1 MSEESQEF
9 DRDFMNSV
17 RERRERHGDEELFF
31 CRECEKLKD
40 YCDCNK
46 GVD

>member
-9 DRDFMNSV
+9 DRDLRNSNK
-17 RERRERHGDEELFF
+17 RILLDEDLSF
-31 CRECEKLKD
+31 CRECRKLKD
-40 YCDCNK
+40 YCDCNM

>member
-9 DRDFMNSV
+9 DRDIRNRNKKV
-17 RERRERHGDEELFF
+17 LLDEDLHF
-31 CRECEKLKD
+31 CQECKKLKD

>member
-9 DRDFMNSV
+9 DSYLRNSNK
-17 RERRERHGDEELFF
+17 RILLDEDLSF
-31 CRECEKLKD
+31 CQECKRLKD
-40 YCDCNK
+40 YCNCHK

>member
-9 DRDFMNSV
+9 DKDIRNRNQKV
-17 RERRERHGDEELFF
+17 LLDEDLHF
-31 CRECEKLKD
+31 CQECQKLKGW
-40 YCDCNK
+40 CDCHK